1 MKFMLA
7 VLGDPNHCP
16 APISAYRFADAVLT
30 AGHEIHRVFFY
41 HGGVLVA
48 NALAEPPQD
57 EPSIA
62 QLWQHFGNENN
73 IELVACIASASRR
86 GIFDDSEAQRYGKP
100 ASSIL
105 PGFILGGLG
114 QLIEGT
120 LVSDRTVTFGS

>member
-1 MKFMLA
+1 MKFMLT
-7 VLGDPNHCP
+7 VLGDPSHCP
-16 APISAYRFADAVLT
+16 APISAYRFADAVLA

-48 NALAEPPQD
+48 NALSEPPQD
-57 EPSIA
+57 ELPISR
-62 QLWQHFGNENN
+62 LWQKFGDENN

-86 GIFDDSEAQRYGKP
+86 GIFDDSEAERYGKA
-100 ASSIL
+100 ASSML

-114 QLIEGT
+114 QLIEGI